1 MLFSCISL
9 FFLVFLKPHH
19 REALAQQEPI
29 KELPNREFSYT
40 ELTLIR
46 SRILPTN
53 ILLSPSQGERGGG
66 LYD

>member
-1 MLFSCISL
+1 MLFSCISKARKA
-9 FFLVFLKPHH
+9 VK
-19 REALAQQEPI
+19 RTSE
-29 KELPNREFSYT
+29 REFSYT

>member
-9 FFLVFLKPHH
+9 FFSCISKARKAVK
-19 REALAQQEPI
+19 RTSE
-29 KELPNREFSYT
+29 REFSYT